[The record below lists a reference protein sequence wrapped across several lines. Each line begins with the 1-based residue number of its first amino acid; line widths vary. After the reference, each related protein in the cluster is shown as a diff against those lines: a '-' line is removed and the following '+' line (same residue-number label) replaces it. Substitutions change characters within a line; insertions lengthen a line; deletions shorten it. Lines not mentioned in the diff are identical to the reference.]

1 MKELES
7 KSAIA
12 TIHSSGIIE
21 FRLKPDWDQPDTPE
35 IAIDNALTL
44 KKAVD
49 SSSSICGII
58 TYAPN
63 LYLKKE
69 VLEAYASIQIGHIAS
84 AIVVRSVGSRIF
96 ANLALKFIRTPTPKK
111 IFTNAEKAKI
121 WLLDQIATA
130 KMSAGSR

>member
-1 MKELES
+1 MKQLES

-12 TIHSSGIIE
+12 TIHPNGIIE
-21 FRLKPDWDQPDTPE
+21 FRIKPNWDQPDTPE

-44 KKAVD
+44 KEAVGNN
-49 SSSSICGII
+49 ICGLI

-69 VLEAYASIQIGHIAS
+69 VLEAYASVHIGHVAS

-96 ANLALKFIRTPTPKK
+96 ANLALKFIKTTNPKK
-111 IFTNAEKAKI
+111 IFTNPDKAKI
-121 WLLDQIATA
+121 WLLDQIANA
-130 KMSAGSR
+130 KMRVGSR